1 MPVLFFLL
9 AVLLACPHPVTAAEV
24 LMMAT
29 TTSTDNTG
37 LLDQLAPALARE
49 TGIELRWVAVGT
61 GKALELGRNCDVD
74 VLLVHAPAAEKAFMA
89 GQYGRDRRR
98 VMHNDFVMIGPAAD
112 PAGIRGLDPAL
123 ALKKI
128 RDHRALFL
136 SRGDNS
142 GTHKKE
148 GELWHRAGIRPPE
161 RSDWY
166 LETGQGMLRTLNM
179 AAEKQGYTLSDRG
192 TWIKYSSKNGPTS
205 GLVILVQGD
214 PALFNQYSVITVNP
228 DTCPGIRYR
237 LATRFSDWLV
247 SPATQ
252 KLIGDFRLLGQSL
265 FIPDAR

>member
-9 AVLLACPHPVTAAEV
+9 ALLLASPFPVTAEEV

-37 LLDQLAPALARE
+37 LLDQLAPAFAHD
-49 TGIELRWVAVGT
+49 TGIGLRWVAVGT

-89 GQYGRDRRR
+89 QGYGRDRHR
-98 VMHNDFVMIGPAAD
+98 VMHNDFVLVGPAAD
-112 PAGIRGLDPAL
+112 PAGIHGMDPAL

-128 RDHRALFL
+128 QDHRVLFL

-148 GELWHRAGIRPPE
+148 GELWRRAGIRPPE

-166 LETGQGMLRTLNM
+166 LQTGQGMLRTLNM

-192 TWIKYSSKNGPTS
+192 TWIKYSSRHGRAS
-205 GLVILVQGD
+205 GLAILVQGD
-214 PALFNQYSVITVNP
+214 PSLFNQYSVITVNP
-228 DTCPGIRYR
+228 DTCPGVRYR
-237 LATRFSDWLV
+237 LATRFSDWLL
-247 SPATQ
+247 SPAVQ
-252 KLIGDFRLLGQSL
+252 KRIGDFRLLGQSL